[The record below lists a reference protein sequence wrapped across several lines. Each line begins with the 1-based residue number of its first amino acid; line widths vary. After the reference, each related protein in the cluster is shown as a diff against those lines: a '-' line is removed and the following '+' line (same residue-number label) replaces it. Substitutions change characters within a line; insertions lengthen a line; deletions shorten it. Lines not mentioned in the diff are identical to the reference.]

1 MVFCLLYTLHQ
12 SSPHL
17 LYILLSER
25 HTKQKQPSR
34 FEHANHLPN
43 ALRISLLTLNV
54 FDNRHRIDNVKAGV
68 FVSEAPRILGRE
80 MNMPLGLGFQALRHH
95 EVFIQIQPAL
105 EALRTDFP
113 FLADAVECYALG
125 DVWSRTELDARSR
138 QIAAV
143 SAFAA
148 LGDLA
153 FMKIHAGYALNVGV
167 TEAELK
173 EVVNLTTVHA
183 GFPRAI
189 EAAVA
194 LSNLFGERPA
204 NNAD

>member
-1 MVFCLLYTLHQ
+1 MTTDH
-12 SSPHL
+12 P
-17 LYILLSER
+17 
-25 HTKQKQPSR
+25 T
-34 FEHANHLPN
+34 ANAN
-43 ALRISLLTLNV
+43 AARRARGAQVIRDLN
-54 FDNRHRIDNVKAGV
+54 
-68 FVSEAPRILGRE
+68 EGRC
-80 MNMPLGLGFQALRHH
+80 
-95 EVFIQIQPAL
+95 QPAL
-105 EALRTDFP
+105 EALRGDFP
-113 FLADAVECYALG
+113 FLAEAIECYALG
-125 DVWSRTELDARSR
+125 DVWSRSGLEARSR

-189 EAAVA
+189 EAAVV
-194 LSNLFGERPA
+194 LSNLFAERSA
-204 NNAD
+204 NTAV

>member
-1 MVFCLLYTLHQ
+1 MTTSH
-12 SSPHL
+12 
-17 LYILLSER
+17 R
-25 HTKQKQPSR
+25 TT
-34 FEHANHLPN
+34 NPN
-43 ALRISLLTLNV
+43 AERRARGAQVIRDLN
-54 FDNRHRIDNVKAGV
+54 
-68 FVSEAPRILGRE
+68 EGRS
-80 MNMPLGLGFQALRHH
+80 
-95 EVFIQIQPAL
+95 QPAL

-153 FMKIHAGYALNVGV
+153 FMKIHAGYALNVGI

-173 EVVNLTTVHA
+173 EIVNLTTVHA

-194 LSNLFGERPA
+194 LSDLFAERPA

>member
-1 MVFCLLYTLHQ
+1 MTTDH
-12 SSPHL
+12 P
-17 LYILLSER
+17 
-25 HTKQKQPSR
+25 T
-34 FEHANHLPN
+34 ANPN
-43 ALRISLLTLNV
+43 AARRARGAQVIRDLN
-54 FDNRHRIDNVKAGV
+54 
-68 FVSEAPRILGRE
+68 EGRC
-80 MNMPLGLGFQALRHH
+80 
-95 EVFIQIQPAL
+95 QPAL
-105 EALRTDFP
+105 EALRSDFP
-113 FLADAVECYALG
+113 FLAEAIECYALG
-125 DVWSRTELDARSR
+125 DVWSRSGLDARSR

-189 EAAVA
+189 EAAVV
-194 LSNLFGERPA
+194 LSNLFAERSA
-204 NNAD
+204 NTAV